1 MVISLESMERKR
13 KEELS
18 AVLAHSEHIPVRRL
32 PHDPMWRAQ
41 LKQWLADKGVTYA
54 ELGKWVGGSQG
65 TVSNILNQE
74 VERSEYVE
82 RISVAVGIQLPT
94 IARLEIAGRQLAES
108 DEEAQSALIK
118 LMVRAEQA
126 LEKRSRK

>member
-1 MVISLESMERKR
+1 MERTR
-13 KEELS
+13 QD
-18 AVLAHSEHIPVRRL
+18 VLAEMLAPAGHVAIRRL
-32 PHDPMWRAQ
+32 PHDSMWRSA
-41 LKQWLADKGVTYA
+41 LKQWLAEKGVSYS

-65 TVSNILNQE
+65 TVSNILNQD

-82 RISVAVGIQLPT
+82 RISVAVGIPLPT

-118 LMVRAEQA
+118 LMVKAEQA
-126 LEKRSRK
+126 LEKRHRK